1 MTPTT
6 LLRAC
11 PQRNGCPL
19 VSPRDLR
26 RLDLAPR
33 VRTLALAAGAS
44 VLLHLGA
51 MAALAPREAALIA
64 GGGEDAPAALG
75 TSFADFA
82 EGVLS
87 PSEAEPLQMEQ
98 AEPIPPDPSA
108 HPEAPH
114 AHLLPAMLPSA
125 PPQPLTA
132 PALQLEVAALNL
144 PIAPD
149 PSAALLPAPPAFPEA
164 STPPERLPDLSR
176 PAQSAMPQDAQT
188 QPPDQAIT
196 PPPEMFVA
204 SPPETL
210 NAGTVRAEES
220 AAQPVQVQPQR
231 PAKAVTPPAEM
242 VAVAPP
248 EVLKPDTSHTELAPE
263 ISRKPL
269 PRPDRTAPA
278 PTPQQAR
285 APQGNSAQTATRGSL
300 QGNAGQSASQAPAR
314 AQASAQGNAAASN
327 YPGEVLRRIQRTRQ
341 ARSPARGQVLVIFTV
356 GNNGNLAS
364 VSVARSSGH
373 SGLDQTALDHI
384 RRAAPFPPPPTS
396 AQRQF
401 SFEFGGR

>member
-1 MTPTT
+1 MTATA

-33 VRTLALAAGAS
+33 VKTLALAAGAS

-87 PSEAEPLQMEQ
+87 PSEAEPLDMEQ
-98 AEPIPPDPSA
+98 AATTPPVPPA
-108 HPEAPH
+108 QALTPH
-114 AHLLPAMLPSA
+114 
-125 PPQPLTA
+125 PPQPE
-132 PALQLEVAALNL
+132 QAALVA
-144 PIAPD
+144 PMAPD
-149 PSAALLPAPPAFPEA
+149 QSAALLPAMPE
-164 STPPERLPDLSR
+164 SPETSSPPERAPRTASEPTAR
-176 PAQSAMPQDAQT
+176 TA
-188 QPPDQAIT
+188 
-196 PPPEMFVA
+196 PPEIIA
-204 SPPETL
+204 AAPSQTISPDTSPSEL
-210 NAGTVRAEES
+210 A
-220 AAQPVQVQPQR
+220 
-231 PAKAVTPPAEM
+231 PATSRTPPA
-242 VAVAPP
+242 
-248 EVLKPDTSHTELAPE
+248 
-263 ISRKPL
+263 
-269 PRPDRTAPA
+269 RPDRAAPPQ
-278 PTPQQAR
+278 PTRQAR
-285 APQGNSAQTATRGSL
+285 APQGNAAQTAARGSQ
-300 QGNAGQSASQAPAR
+300 QGSDGQSTSQAPAR

-341 ARSPARGQVLVIFTV
+341 ARSPARGQVLVVFTV

-364 VSVARSSGH
+364 ASVARTSGH
-373 SGLDQTALDHI
+373 SGLDQAALDHI
-384 RRAAPFPPPPTS
+384 RRAAPFPPPPTG

-401 SFEFGGR
+401 SFEFVGR